1 MISYAPWDL
10 LIVAVY
16 DVKASAEVEGKNRKS
31 LMQPIELRTRWTLEK
46 VNSFASWDCLIIN
59 ACDVK
64 AYAD

>member
-16 DVKASAEVEGKNRKS
+16 DVKASAEVEGKNRKKF
-31 LMQPIELRTRWTLEK
+31 MHPIELRTTWTLEK
-46 VNSFASWDCLIIN
+46 VISFASWDFLIIN
-59 ACDVK
+59 NCDVK